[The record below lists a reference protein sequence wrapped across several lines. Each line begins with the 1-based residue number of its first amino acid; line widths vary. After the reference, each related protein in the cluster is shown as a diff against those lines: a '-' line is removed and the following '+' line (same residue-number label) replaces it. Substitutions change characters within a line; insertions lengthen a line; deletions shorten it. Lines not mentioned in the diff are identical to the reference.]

1 MDLTTYF
8 SNVALDEKAIWRL
21 QNEIETISYPSHGN
35 EQCAQIE
42 EVSFWFAHRTKVI
55 SSVFTRIPPNGPLFD
70 IGGGNGIVSLGLE
83 KAGFRSIVVEPGEDG
98 VLCAKS
104 RGLES
109 VVHARFQD
117 LKILPGKVGAVGLFD
132 VYEHI
137 PPQEEFLKEIN
148 HSMAEKG
155 RIYITVPA
163 FQSLWSYEDV
173 YAEHVRRYTTS
184 TLSAH
189 LQSSGFR
196 VLYSS
201 YLFSYLLPPL
211 FAFRTL
217 PSLLSL
223 RKDFSFEKAKNEHTA
238 GSPLTRAILN
248 SLAKTELAIIEKG
261 WSIPFG
267 TSLLMVAEK
276 V

>member
-8 SNVALDEKAIWRL
+8 SNIAQDEKYIWRL
-21 QNEIETISYPSHGN
+21 QNEIEEISYPSHGN

-55 SSVFTRIPPNGPLFD
+55 SSILKRFPPNGPLFD
-70 IGGGNGIVSLGLE
+70 VGGGNGIVSLGLE
-83 KAGFRSIVVEPGEDG
+83 RAGFRSIVVEPGGDG
-98 VLCAKS
+98 VICAKS

-117 LKILPGKVGAVGLFD
+117 LKVIPGKVSAVGLFD

-137 PPQEEFLKEIN
+137 PPQETFLREIN
-148 HSMAEKG
+148 HAMAENG
-155 RIYITVPA
+155 NIYITVPA
-163 FQSLWSYEDV
+163 FQFLWSYEDV
-173 YAEHVRRYTTS
+173 YAEHVRRYNTA

-189 LQSSGFR
+189 LTAAGFK

-211 FAFRTL
+211 LLFRTI

-223 RKDFSFEKAKNEHTA
+223 RKEFSFEKAKSEHTA
-238 GSPLTRAILN
+238 GSPVTRKILN
-248 SLAKTELAIIEKG
+248 SLAQAESALISRG
-261 WSIPFG
+261 WSLPFG
-267 TSLLMVAEK
+267 TSLLMVAQK
-276 V
+276 S